1 MPASREGFR
10 LNPQPR
16 SFMQPVEARFRF
28 RFENGPREK
37 EWIPLAEGLCSIGR
51 LPKNTVQ
58 IADASVSGKHAE
70 LHVTAEGVTLSDLGS
85 TNGTSVEG
93 ERIETLLLGHGDQI
107 QFGKVR
113 ASFHDTQV
121 GGEPAGE
128 GSSSVTSGAPSAPR
142 ALGAMQSSAGDD
154 TIALEEPDSKPIE
167 RPEGA
172 GSLAPSAAAP
182 MSSRISEEV
191 LARSGSGSKL
201 GLVLMLVLILG
212 GGGFAAWMYFRPG
225 PDADGVQ
232 LAELKA
238 LPGNLLEDYSFEA
251 DGLWDAAES
260 APQAFYV
267 DRSFALSGRY
277 GLGVLLKGDEWALAA
292 SAPLRVSGGMSLR
305 LAGSSSASQTALA
318 RLGIELIQSEPGA
331 PSVLAWASP
340 QTGADFTESELV
352 FRVPAGIQSARVL
365 LAAKGRAGEAEVAF
379 DDVSLVPHEGSVG
392 EPLRYEE
399 YELSVLG
406 QGGSTAILSRS
417 GNLLFTGI
425 STTNW
430 GFEGL
435 HDSGGSGWEPKAME
449 SGFEL
454 RLAHPAA
461 AGTRCELRA
470 NGPGPL
476 SAGSDASPYIASMGE
491 GGYRSHALGFKR
503 ENASHLLAGTGTN
516 LMRFSTGQLSTLSA
530 LNREGQPILIV
541 QLAGAEGLEIQL
553 GFDRERVRAEA
564 LALRARSAA
573 ADQQSG
579 ACLAAWT
586 ELLNEVPID
595 AQLIAEAE
603 AASARILSEGHA
615 RIEELEGDLEAADFF
630 QLRDGYRRC
639 RADAER
645 LAQAYGG
652 SEIES
657 KAGALLARIDTALEA
672 LDTGGKVGASA
683 RLGGVLSAIDPVTE
697 PQLAARL
704 KSALGEPK
712 QDEEDPRK

>member
-1 MPASREGFR
+1 
-10 LNPQPR
+10 
-16 SFMQPVEARFRF
+16 MQPVEARFRF

-113 ASFHDTQV
+113 ASFHDTQA
-121 GGEPAGE
+121 GGEPTDG
-128 GSSSVTSGAPSAPR
+128 GSASVFASAPSAPGAR
-142 ALGAMQSSAGDD
+142 GAMQSSAGDD
-154 TIALEEPDSKPIE
+154 TIALEEPDSTPIS
-167 RPEGA
+167 RPAEA
-172 GSLAPSAAAP
+172 GSSTPSAGAQ
-182 MSSRISEEV
+182 MSSRVSDEV
-191 LARSGSGSKL
+191 LARTGSGSKL

-225 PDADGVQ
+225 PDADGEQ

-238 LPGNLLEDYSFEA
+238 PPGNLLEDYSFEA
-251 DGLWDAAES
+251 EGSWEAAES
-260 APQAFYV
+260 APQAFYG
-267 DRSFALSGRY
+267 DRSFALSGRS
-277 GLGVLLKGDEWALAA
+277 GMGVLLQGDEWALAA
-292 SAPLRVSGGMSLR
+292 SAPLRLNGGMSLR
-305 LAGSSSASQTALA
+305 LAGSSSASQSALA

-331 PSVLAWASP
+331 PSVLAWAP
-340 QTGADFTESELV
+340 PRTGVDFAESELV
-352 FRVPAGIQSARVL
+352 LRVPAGIQSARVL
-365 LAAKGRAGEAEVAF
+365 LAAKGIAGEAEVAF
-379 DDVSLVPHEGSVG
+379 DDVSLVPHEASAG

-417 GNLLFTGI
+417 GSLLFTGI
-425 STTNW
+425 STTSW
-430 GFEGL
+430 GMDGL
-435 HDSGGSGWEPKAME
+435 HDSGGSGWEAKAME

-454 RLAHPAA
+454 LLKNPSAA
-461 AGTRCELRA
+461 STRCELRA

-476 SAGSDASPYIASMGE
+476 SAGSDASAYIASMGE

-503 ENASHLLAGTGTN
+503 EHASHLLAGTGTN
-516 LMRFSTGQLSTLSA
+516 LMRFSTGQRATLSA

-541 QLAGAEGLEIQL
+541 HLKGAKGLELQL
-553 GFDRERVRAEA
+553 GFDQERVRAEA

-595 AQLIAEAE
+595 ARLIAEAE

-615 RIEELEGDLEAADFF
+615 RIEELEADLEAADFF

-639 RADAER
+639 RAGAER

-657 KAGALLARIDTALEA
+657 KASALLARIETSLEA
-672 LDTGGKVGASA
+672 LDMSGKVDASA

-704 KSALGEPK
+704 KSALGAGK